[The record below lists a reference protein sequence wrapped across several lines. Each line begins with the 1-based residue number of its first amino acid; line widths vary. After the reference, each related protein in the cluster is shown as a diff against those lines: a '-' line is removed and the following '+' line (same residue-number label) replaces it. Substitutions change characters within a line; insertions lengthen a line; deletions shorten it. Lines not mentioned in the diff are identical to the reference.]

1 MQEDN
6 TTNPIAFRSWEDIC
20 QPKENG
26 GLGIRDLYTVNK
38 SLITQA
44 SWNIVTNKN
53 SFLTS
58 ILKAKYFPNSAFW
71 TATTTG
77 PRSMLWSSIMQVK
90 KELIQY
96 TVYQVH
102 VGNSSPWCN
111 IWQSIHDH
119 LLIPVSQ
126 SPLPNTISDL

>member
-20 QPKENG
+20 QCKENG
-26 GLGIRDLYTVNK
+26 GPGIRDLYTVNK

-44 SWNIVTNKN
+44 TWNIVTNKN

-58 ILKAKYFPNSAFW
+58 ILKAKYFPNSTFW

-77 PRSMLWSSIMQVK
+77 PRYMFWSSIMQVK
-90 KELIQY
+90 KELIQK

-102 VGNSSPWCN
+102 AETVPFGPRLGAIYLAIYS
-111 IWQSIHDH
+111 
-119 LLIPVSQ
+119 
-126 SPLPNTISDL
+126 